1 MTEEWTD
8 EQIVEWVTILAIFAF
23 ATYPS
28 EMVYLS
34 ETSLGKLFFA
44 MIVIYYTMVDPIY
57 GIIACSFVV
66 LYYQLDLYRSYVSL
80 HRDTL
85 LRESMAAMEL
95 DLSSNVDNDAKEMV
109 EPLSEGFKAGD
120 SFVYS
125 YSPYDT
131 TDPRESMFL
140 RGSRKSELL
149 SYFRKEHCN
158 AKGQLMNQGSVVR
171 PEMADHV
178 FREIE
183 FPQGNMAKCNPC
195 NPSCEFSVIEED
207 EAVISKR
214 DRFSNNS
221 AFDKRDRIE
230 NTVFDKRDRISSE
243 FDILRPN
250 SSRNAPVDWD
260 KVFGHYVATPFNS
273 IVDDVRNLG
282 TKLSTIWS

>member
-1 MTEEWTD
+1 MSEKWTD

-28 EMVYLS
+28 EMAYLS

-57 GIIACSFVV
+57 GIVVCSFVI

-85 LRESMAAMEL
+85 LRESMVAMEHSL
-95 DLSSNVDNDAKEMV
+95 YESPETNKIEQSVEGHRTGDA
-109 EPLSEGFKAGD
+109 S
-120 SFVYS
+120 VYS
-125 YSPYDT
+125 YSSYDK

-149 SYFRKEHCN
+149 SYFRKEHCD
-158 AKGQLMNQGSVVR
+158 AKGRLVNQGSVVR

-183 FPQGNMAKCNPC
+183 FPDGNTAKCNPC
-195 NPSCEFSVIEED
+195 NPSCEFSIIEN
-207 EAVISKR
+207 
-214 DRFSNNS
+214 DRPS
-221 AFDKRDRIE
+221 AIDKRDRLNGGVI
-230 NTVFDKRDRISSE
+230 DKKDRLSYEDSLI
-243 FDILRPN
+243 RPI
-250 SSRNAPVDWD
+250 SSRNETVDWE

-273 IVDDVRNLG
+273 IIDDVRILG
-282 TKLSTIWS
+282 EKASLYLQR